1 MLKEITEREK
11 ELKEQLNIYT
21 AKYDDFQNSLQK
33 SNDIFATYKV
43 ELDRMSKNTR
53 KLEKEAMEWKRK
65 WEKSNATLIEL
76 ATEKK
81 ERDDHAIRCNKQVEQ
96 LQKLLRALQNERSH
110 LYKVIKENNVEVP
123 PLPAL
128 PSEPEP
134 MKTEPINNVADKDK
148 MDMMTKNCAELKQT
162 LANLQNQM
170 KILNLKG
177 AEAEEQC
184 KMLQAQEESI
194 KKKKN
199 KKSKAKKNA
208 ASNGNKESSPALSE
222 DATSVKCEQEQET
235 PIENDAS
242 ADNTTAEVV
251 VPKEKEVLP
260 ANETV
265 VNNAAQVCELT
276 EVGEQPE
283 ATANEQVCQ
292 AKESVVE
299 IATN

>member
-11 ELKEQLNIYT
+11 DLKEQLNIYT

-43 ELDRMSKNTR
+43 ELEKMSKNTR

-81 ERDDHAIRCNKQVEQ
+81 ERDDHAIRCNKQVDQ

-123 PLPAL
+123 ALPAL
-128 PSEPEP
+128 PNEPEP
-134 MKTEPINNVADKDK
+134 MQTGPISSVADKDK
-148 MDMMTKNCAELKQT
+148 MDMMSKNCAELKQT

-184 KMLQAQEESI
+184 KQLQAQEETI

-199 KKSKAKKNA
+199 KKSKGKKQ
-208 ASNGNKESSPALSE
+208 NGNKESSPAISE
-222 DATSVKCEQEQET
+222 DNTSVKELETEQQQT
-235 PIENDAS
+235 D
-242 ADNTTAEVV
+242 
-251 VPKEKEVLP
+251 L
-260 ANETV
+260 
-265 VNNAAQVCELT
+265 
-276 EVGEQPE
+276 GEQKKE
-283 ATANEQVCQ
+283 EEKQEEDCGEENLVCQ
-292 AKESVVE
+292 ESNEE
-299 IATN
+299 INKTTEPIIAVATN

>member
-1 MLKEITEREK
+1 MHTQKQLTEITEREK

-43 ELDRMSKNTR
+43 ELEKMSKNTR

-81 ERDDHAIRCNKQVEQ
+81 ERDDHAIRCNKQVDQ
-96 LQKLLRALQNERSH
+96 LQKLLRALQNERTH

-134 MKTEPINNVADKDK
+134 MQTGPISSVADKDK
-148 MDMMTKNCAELKQT
+148 MDMMSKNCAELKQT

-184 KMLQAQEESI
+184 KQLQAQEETI

-199 KKSKAKKNA
+199 KRSKGKKQ
-208 ASNGNKESSPALSE
+208 NGNKESSPAISE
-222 DATSVKCEQEQET
+222 DNTSVKEEQQQEQQQQQE
-235 PIENDAS
+235 
-242 ADNTTAEVV
+242 EVV
-251 VPKEKEVLP
+251 VQQPQEELKKEE
-260 ANETV
+260 ET
-265 VNNAAQVCELT
+265 L
-276 EVGEQPE
+276 
-283 ATANEQVCQ
+283 
-292 AKESVVE
+292 
-299 IATN
+299 IATEEANKTTEPITAVETN

>member
-43 ELDRMSKNTR
+43 ELDKMSKNTR

-199 KKSKAKKNA
+199 KKSKGKKNA
-208 ASNGNKESSPALSE
+208 NNGNKESSPAISE
-222 DATSVKCEQEQET
+222 DANSVKGEQEQT
-235 PIENDAS
+235 PIENGAS
-242 ADNTTAEVV
+242 PDSTAEVV
-251 VPKEKEVLP
+251 LPKEEQVLP
-260 ANETV
+260 VLLNENEV
-265 VNNAAQVCELT
+265 KNATPVCEIT
-276 EVGEQPE
+276 EVTEE
-283 ATANEQVCQ
+283 SETTNELVCQ
-292 AKESVVE
+292 AKEPNVE